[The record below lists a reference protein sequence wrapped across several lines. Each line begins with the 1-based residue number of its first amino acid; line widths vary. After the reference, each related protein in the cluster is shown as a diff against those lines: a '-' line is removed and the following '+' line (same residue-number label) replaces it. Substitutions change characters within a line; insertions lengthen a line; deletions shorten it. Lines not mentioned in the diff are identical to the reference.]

1 MIALDTRAP
10 LYMTPPCGSVAIE
23 RAMLA
28 GELGMITTPAQGNKL
43 VPGAMWC
50 RDNGV
55 FGGQY
60 PGNEAYL
67 AGLDDF
73 AEVADSCLF
82 VVAPDKVGNHWATKE
97 LATAPFSLPGE
108 DPDDARNMLERI
120 REKGFPVAFVAQ
132 PGIEFDCWDMWDEI
146 DVLFI
151 GGGSDWKTSEA
162 VAELVAVAKSLGKWV
177 HMGRVNTAERYA
189 KAAAMGCD
197 SVDGTMMTFAPAKNL
212 RRVLK
217 WRADAIR
224 EAGAMLGR
232 KVEFSYVN
240 GWNPDAV
247 RPSRFAKR
255 TPAAA
260 EVVEVDQPQQ
270 CDLFAA

>member
-10 LYMTPPCGSVAIE
+10 LYMTPPCGSTAIE
-23 RAMLA
+23 SAMLA
-28 GELGMITTPAQGNKL
+28 GKLGMITTPEQGNKL
-43 VPGAMWC
+43 VTGALWC

-55 FGGQY
+55 FGGHY

-67 AGLDDF
+67 AGLDQF
-73 AEVADSCLF
+73 ADVADSCLF
-82 VVAPDKVGNHWATKE
+82 VVAPDKVGNHWATKD
-97 LATAPFSLPGE
+97 LATEPFSLPGE
-108 DPDDARNMLERI
+108 SPDDARNMLERI

-132 PGIEFDCWDMWDEI
+132 PGIEYDAWIPWGEF

-162 VAELVAVAKSLGKWV
+162 VAELVAAAHDFGVLV

-197 SVDGTMMTFAPAKNL
+197 SVDGTTLTFAPSKNV

-224 EAGAMLGR
+224 EAGAMLAR
-232 KVEFSYVN
+232 EVEFPYVN

-247 RPSRFAKR
+247 RPNRFAKR
-255 TPAAA
+255 KPAEA
-260 EVVEVDQPQQ
+260 EAVEVDEPQQ
-270 CDLFAA
+270 FDLFAA